1 MIFMVKLILGAKGA
15 GKTKWL
21 INGANDDIKS
31 GNGNITFLDVEDEH
45 IFSLDTNVRLINLSD
60 YSINTIEKFYG
71 FLLGML
77 SMDFD
82 LEKIYI
88 DSVYKIIDIKKE
100 DLKCLVKNLE
110 EISEKHD
117 VDILINV
124 DYLAEDVDSD
134 LRSYVE
140 EVKCFM

>member
-60 YSINTIEKFYG
+60 YSVNSIEKFYG

-88 DSVYKIIDIKKE
+88 DSIYKIIDIKKE

-124 DYLAEDVDSD
+124 DYVADEVDSD

-140 EVKCFM
+140 EVK

>member
-1 MIFMVKLILGAKGA
+1 MVKLILGAKGA

-60 YSINTIEKFYG
+60 YSINTVEKFYG

-140 EVKCFM
+140 EVK

>member
-21 INGANDDIKS
+21 INGANEDIKS

-60 YSINTIEKFYG
+60 YSINSIEKFYG

-88 DSVYKIIDIKKE
+88 DSVYKIIEIKKE

-124 DYLAEDVDSD
+124 NYLADEVDSD

-140 EVKCFM
+140 EVK

>member
-140 EVKCFM
+140 EVK

>member
-1 MIFMVKLILGAKGA
+1 MVKLILGAKGA

-60 YSINTIEKFYG
+60 YSVNSIEKFYG

-88 DSVYKIIDIKKE
+88 DSIYKIIDIKKE
-100 DLKCLVKNLE
+100 DLKCLVKNLD

-124 DYLAEDVDSD
+124 DFVADEVDSD
-134 LRSYVE
+134 LRSYIE
-140 EVKCFM
+140 EVK

>member
-1 MIFMVKLILGAKGA
+1 MVKLILGAKGA

-31 GNGNITFLDVEDEH
+31 GNGNITLLDVEDEH

-140 EVKCFM
+140 EVK

>member
-1 MIFMVKLILGAKGA
+1 MVKLILGAKGA

-88 DSVYKIIDIKKE
+88 DSVYKIIDIKRE

-140 EVKCFM
+140 EVK

>member
-1 MIFMVKLILGAKGA
+1 MVKLILGAKGA

-60 YSINTIEKFYG
+60 YSVNSIEKFYG

-88 DSVYKIIDIKKE
+88 DSIYKIIDIKKE
-100 DLKCLVKNLE
+100 DLKCLVKNLD

-117 VDILINV
+117 VDIFINV
-124 DYLAEDVDSD
+124 DYVADEVDSD
-134 LRSYVE
+134 IRSYVE
-140 EVKCFM
+140 EVK

>member
-124 DYLAEDVDSD
+124 DYVADEVDSD

-140 EVKCFM
+140 EVK

>member
-88 DSVYKIIDIKKE
+88 DSIYKIIDIKKE
-100 DLKCLVKNLE
+100 DLKCLVKNLD

-124 DYLAEDVDSD
+124 DYVADEVDSD
-134 LRSYVE
+134 LRSYIE
-140 EVKCFM
+140 EVK

>member
-1 MIFMVKLILGAKGA
+1 MVKLILGAKGA

-21 INGANDDIKS
+21 INGANDDIRS

-140 EVKCFM
+140 EVK

>member
-1 MIFMVKLILGAKGA
+1 MVKLILGAKGA

-60 YSINTIEKFYG
+60 YSVNSIEKFYG

-88 DSVYKIIDIKKE
+88 DSIYKIIDIKKE
-100 DLKCLVKNLE
+100 DLKCLVKNLD

-124 DYLAEDVDSD
+124 DFVADEVDSD

-140 EVKCFM
+140 EVK

>member
-1 MIFMVKLILGAKGA
+1 MVKLILGAKGA

-60 YSINTIEKFYG
+60 YSVNSIEKFYG

-88 DSVYKIIDIKKE
+88 DSIYKLIDIKKE
-100 DLKCLVKNLE
+100 DLKCLVKNLD

-124 DYLAEDVDSD
+124 DYVAD
-134 LRSYVE
+134 
-140 EVKCFM
+140 EVISIKDKTATIKEA

>member
-88 DSVYKIIDIKKE
+88 DSIYKIIDIKKE

-124 DYLAEDVDSD
+124 NYLAEDVDSD

-140 EVKCFM
+140 EVK

>member
-60 YSINTIEKFYG
+60 YSVNSIEKFYG

-88 DSVYKIIDIKKE
+88 DSIYKLIDIKKE
-100 DLKCLVKNLE
+100 DLKCLVKNLD

-124 DYLAEDVDSD
+124 DYVADEVDSD
-134 LRSYVE
+134 LRSYIE
-140 EVKCFM
+140 EVK

>member
-1 MIFMVKLILGAKGA
+1 MVKLILGAKGA

-60 YSINTIEKFYG
+60 YSVNSIEKFYG

-88 DSVYKIIDIKKE
+88 DSVYKLIDIKKE
-100 DLKCLVKNLE
+100 DLKCLVKNLD

-124 DYLAEDVDSD
+124 DYVADEVDSD

-140 EVKCFM
+140 EVK

>member
-60 YSINTIEKFYG
+60 YSVNSIEKFYG

-88 DSVYKIIDIKKE
+88 DSIYKIIDIKKE
-100 DLKCLVKNLE
+100 ELKCLVKNLD

-124 DYLAEDVDSD
+124 DFVADEVDSD

-140 EVKCFM
+140 EVK

>member
-1 MIFMVKLILGAKGA
+1 MVKLILGAKGA

-21 INGANDDIKS
+21 INGANDDIKA

-60 YSINTIEKFYG
+60 YSVNSIEKFYG

-88 DSVYKIIDIKKE
+88 DSIYKIIDIKKE
-100 DLKCLVKNLE
+100 DLKCLVKNLD

-124 DYLAEDVDSD
+124 DYVADEVDGD
-134 LRSYVE
+134 LRSYIE
-140 EVKCFM
+140 EVK

>member
-60 YSINTIEKFYG
+60 YSVNSIEKFYG

-88 DSVYKIIDIKKE
+88 DSIYKLIDIKKE
-100 DLKCLVKNLE
+100 DLKCLVKNLD

-124 DYLAEDVDSD
+124 DYVADEVDSD
-134 LRSYVE
+134 IRSYVE
-140 EVKCFM
+140 EVK

>member
-60 YSINTIEKFYG
+60 YSVNSIDKFYG

-100 DLKCLVKNLE
+100 DLKCLVKNLD

-124 DYLAEDVDSD
+124 DYVADEVDSD

-140 EVKCFM
+140 EVK

>member
-1 MIFMVKLILGAKGA
+1 MVKLILGAKGA

-60 YSINTIEKFYG
+60 YSVNSIEKFYG

-100 DLKCLVKNLE
+100 DLKCLVKNLD

-124 DYLAEDVDSD
+124 DYVADEVDSD
-134 LRSYVE
+134 LRSYIE
-140 EVKCFM
+140 EVK

>member
-60 YSINTIEKFYG
+60 FSINTIEKFYG

-88 DSVYKIIDIKKE
+88 DSVYKIIDIKKD
-100 DLKCLVKNLE
+100 DLKCLVKNLD

-124 DYLAEDVDSD
+124 DYVADEVDSD
-134 LRSYVE
+134 LRSYIE
-140 EVKCFM
+140 EVK

>member
-1 MIFMVKLILGAKGA
+1 MVKLILGAKGA

-21 INGANDDIKS
+21 INGANDDIKA

-60 YSINTIEKFYG
+60 YSVNSIEKFYG

-88 DSVYKIIDIKKE
+88 DSIYKIIDIKKE
-100 DLKCLVKNLE
+100 DLKCLVKNLD

-124 DYLAEDVDSD
+124 DYVADEVDSD
-134 LRSYVE
+134 LRSYIE
-140 EVKCFM
+140 EVK

>member
-1 MIFMVKLILGAKGA
+1 MVKLILGAKGA

-60 YSINTIEKFYG
+60 FSINTIEKFYG

-88 DSVYKIIDIKKE
+88 DSVYKIIDIKKD

-124 DYLAEDVDSD
+124 NYLADEVDSD
-134 LRSYVE
+134 LRSYIE
-140 EVKCFM
+140 EVK

>member
-21 INGANDDIKS
+21 INGANDDIKA

-60 YSINTIEKFYG
+60 YSVNSIEKFYG

-88 DSVYKIIDIKKE
+88 DSIYKLIDIKKE
-100 DLKCLVKNLE
+100 DLKCLVKNLD

-124 DYLAEDVDSD
+124 DYVADEVDSD
-134 LRSYVE
+134 LRSYIE
-140 EVKCFM
+140 EVK

>member
-1 MIFMVKLILGAKGA
+1 MVKLILGAKGA

-60 YSINTIEKFYG
+60 YSVNSIDKFYG

-88 DSVYKIIDIKKE
+88 DSVYKLIDIKKE
-100 DLKCLVKNLE
+100 DLKCLVKNLD

-124 DYLAEDVDSD
+124 DYLADEVDSD

-140 EVKCFM
+140 EVK

>member
-1 MIFMVKLILGAKGA
+1 MVKLILGAKGA

-21 INGANDDIKS
+21 INGANEDIKS

-60 YSINTIEKFYG
+60 YSVNSIEKFYG

-110 EISEKHD
+110 AISEKHD

-124 DYLAEDVDSD
+124 DYLADDVDSD

-140 EVKCFM
+140 EVK

>member
-1 MIFMVKLILGAKGA
+1 MVKLILGAKGA

-60 YSINTIEKFYG
+60 YSVNSIEKFYG

-100 DLKCLVKNLE
+100 D
-110 EISEKHD
+110 
-117 VDILINV
+117 
-124 DYLAEDVDSD
+124 
-134 LRSYVE
+134 
-140 EVKCFM
+140 

>member
-60 YSINTIEKFYG
+60 YSINTIEKLYG

-124 DYLAEDVDSD
+124 NYLAEDVDSD

-140 EVKCFM
+140 EVK

>member
-1 MIFMVKLILGAKGA
+1 MVKLILGAKGA

-21 INGANDDIKS
+21 INGANDDIKA

-88 DSVYKIIDIKKE
+88 DSIYKIIEIKKE

-110 EISEKHD
+110 NISEKHD

-140 EVKCFM
+140 EVK

>member
-60 YSINTIEKFYG
+60 YSVNSIDKFYG

-88 DSVYKIIDIKKE
+88 DSIYKLIDIKKE
-100 DLKCLVKNLE
+100 DLKCLVKNLD
-110 EISEKHD
+110 EISGKHD

-124 DYLAEDVDSD
+124 DYVADEVDSD

-140 EVKCFM
+140 EVK

>member
-100 DLKCLVKNLE
+100 DLKCLVKNWE

-140 EVKCFM
+140 EVK

>member
-1 MIFMVKLILGAKGA
+1 MVKLILGAKGA

-60 YSINTIEKFYG
+60 YSVNSIEKFYG

-88 DSVYKIIDIKKE
+88 DSIYKIIDIRKE
-100 DLKCLVKNLE
+100 DLKCLVKNLD

-124 DYLAEDVDSD
+124 DYVADEVDSD
-134 LRSYVE
+134 LRSYIE
-140 EVKCFM
+140 EVK

>member
-1 MIFMVKLILGAKGA
+1 MIFMVKLILGVKGA

-60 YSINTIEKFYG
+60 YSVNSIEKFYG

-88 DSVYKIIDIKKE
+88 DSIYKIIDIKKE
-100 DLKCLVKNLE
+100 DLKCLVKNLD

-124 DYLAEDVDSD
+124 DYVADEVDSD
-134 LRSYVE
+134 LRSYIE
-140 EVKCFM
+140 EVK

>member
-1 MIFMVKLILGAKGA
+1 MVKLILGAKGA

-60 YSINTIEKFYG
+60 YSVNSIEKFYG

-88 DSVYKIIDIKKE
+88 DSIYKIIDIKKE
-100 DLKCLVKNLE
+100 DLKCLVKNLD

-117 VDILINV
+117 VYILINV
-124 DYLAEDVDSD
+124 DYVADVLGSD
-134 LRSYVE
+134 LRSYIE
-140 EVKCFM
+140 EV

>member
-21 INGANDDIKS
+21 INGANDDIKA

-60 YSINTIEKFYG
+60 YSVNSIEKFYG
-71 FLLGML
+71 FVLGML

-88 DSVYKIIDIKKE
+88 DSIYKIIDIKKE
-100 DLKCLVKNLE
+100 DLKCLVKNLD

-124 DYLAEDVDSD
+124 DYVADEVDSD
-134 LRSYVE
+134 IRSYVE
-140 EVKCFM
+140 EVK

>member
-1 MIFMVKLILGAKGA
+1 MVKLILGAKGA

-60 YSINTIEKFYG
+60 YSVNSIEKFYG

-88 DSVYKIIDIKKE
+88 DSIYKIIDIKKE
-100 DLKCLVKNLE
+100 DLKCLVKNLD

-124 DYLAEDVDSD
+124 DFIADEVDSD

-140 EVKCFM
+140 EVK

>member
-1 MIFMVKLILGAKGA
+1 MVKLILGAKGA

-60 YSINTIEKFYG
+60 YSVNSIDKFYG

-100 DLKCLVKNLE
+100 DLKCLVKNLD

-124 DYLAEDVDSD
+124 DYVADEVDSD

-140 EVKCFM
+140 EVK

>member
-134 LRSYVE
+134 LR
-140 EVKCFM
+140 KKLNN

>member
-1 MIFMVKLILGAKGA
+1 MVKLILGAKGA

-60 YSINTIEKFYG
+60 YSVNSIEKFYG

-88 DSVYKIIDIKKE
+88 DSIYKIIDIKRE
-100 DLKCLVKNLE
+100 DLKCLVKNLD

-124 DYLAEDVDSD
+124 DYVADEVDSD
-134 LRSYVE
+134 IRSYVE
-140 EVKCFM
+140 EVK